1 MVTLILNF
9 ALIILFAFQTLL
21 SLPSCLAD
29 PSKSLVEG
37 VLEPLA
43 ALKSQ
48 GRISRSTQR
57 CLILV
62 DALCEAEAH
71 RTDNGDTL
79 ASFLAA
85 HLAKFPKFIRLICTV
100 RSNLLEVIR
109 PFPFHRLR

>member
-1 MVTLILNF
+1 M
-9 ALIILFAFQTLL
+9 QTLL

-37 VLEPLA
+37 VLEPLGQ
-43 ALKSQ
+43 LKSQ
-48 GRISRSTQR
+48 GRIPRSMQR

-85 HLAKFPKFIRLICTV
+85 HLPTFPKFIRLIATV
-100 RSNLLEVIR
+100 RTNMLDVMR
-109 PFPFHRLR
+109 PFPFHRLRSVNFGSFVK